1 MGNTRKE
8 IKMRAVEIY
17 KKIDPDFGARVE
29 TKLGFK
35 SGEAKL

>member
-1 MGNTRKE
+1 
-8 IKMRAVEIY
+8 MRAVEIY

>member
-8 IKMRAVEIY
+8 IKQRAVEIY
-17 KKIDPDFGARVE
+17 KKIDPDFGNRVE

-35 SGEAKL
+35 TADAKL

>member
-8 IKMRAVEIY
+8 IKQKAVEIY
-17 KKIDPDFGARVE
+17 KRIDPDYGLRVE

-35 SGEAKL
+35 TSDAKI